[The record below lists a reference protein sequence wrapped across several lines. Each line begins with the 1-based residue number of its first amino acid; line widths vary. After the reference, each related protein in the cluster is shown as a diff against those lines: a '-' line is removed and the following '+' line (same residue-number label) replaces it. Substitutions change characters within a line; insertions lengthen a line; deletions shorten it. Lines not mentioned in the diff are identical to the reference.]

1 MRGLLAILP
10 VAPLTLFLFIRLGLY
25 RAFIHYAVMRLVAVI
40 LLASAL
46 SGLALFLT
54 MGALDVPHS
63 GSIAVIY
70 TILTLLCIG
79 ASRFGL
85 RQLLV
90 THKYQSKKQA
100 VIYGAGASGRQLLQ
114 KLRQGSAYQPIAFVD
129 DAESARGTIVSGLR
143 VYDPAELGPLMQSS
157 GVEAVL
163 LALPSASK
171 ARRSEILK
179 TLAALVVHV
188 RSIPDR
194 DDLRSGKARI
204 DQLRDIGIED
214 LLSHDP
220 IVPVDRIS
228 GNICGKVVMVTGAGG
243 AIGTSLCRQI
253 LCQAPRH
260 LILYEPSEDALHA
273 AEQQLIDYAST
284 HGIAAQITAVLGS
297 AQMAHRVESSLRL
310 FKVQSLYHV
319 VAGQNPNEVG
329 RTTVEDIRNT
339 VFGTKTVA
347 KAAVAVGV
355 NTLVLISSDKAM
367 QPTNVMTASRRM
379 AEMICQ
385 SLAQSLTCAG
395 TKIAIVRIGS
405 LVGRSGSIVPLLSRQ
420 IVAGGLI
427 RLPHPEMTRH
437 FMSQCD
443 ASQLVLQVGAIEKT
457 GQIFVLNMGAPV
469 RIAELAER
477 MVRLRGMKPVLL
489 PARRSVKKR
498 RGQIR
503 PNHIHQDQI
512 GMIHNE
518 LRPGEQLCDRP
529 LLGRN
534 PRATAHPRIMATA
547 EIFQTAQDMAVTL
560 RQLEM
565 ACDRN
570 DIGHISVLLAG
581 AQTGYQPEHDSVEHF
596 RRHENDAAATM
607 APKVA
612 TRQLARETAT
622 GGGFAMT

>member
-1 MRGLLAILP
+1 
-10 VAPLTLFLFIRLGLY
+10 
-25 RAFIHYAVMRLVAVI
+25 
-40 LLASAL
+40 
-46 SGLALFLT
+46 
-54 MGALDVPHS
+54 
-63 GSIAVIY
+63 
-70 TILTLLCIG
+70 
-79 ASRFGL
+79 
-85 RQLLV
+85 
-90 THKYQSKKQA
+90 
-100 VIYGAGASGRQLLQ
+100 
-114 KLRQGSAYQPIAFVD
+114 
-129 DAESARGTIVSGLR
+129 
-143 VYDPAELGPLMQSS
+143 
-157 GVEAVL
+157 
-163 LALPSASK
+163 
-171 ARRSEILK
+171 
-179 TLAALVVHV
+179 
-188 RSIPDR
+188 
-194 DDLRSGKARI
+194 
-204 DQLRDIGIED
+204 
-214 LLSHDP
+214 
-220 IVPVDRIS
+220 
-228 GNICGKVVMVTGAGG
+228 
-243 AIGTSLCRQI
+243 
-253 LCQAPRH
+253 
-260 LILYEPSEDALHA
+260 
-273 AEQQLIDYAST
+273 
-284 HGIAAQITAVLGS
+284 
-297 AQMAHRVESSLRL
+297 MAHRVESSLRL

-319 VAGQNPNEVG
+319 VAGQNPNEAG

-339 VFGTKTVA
+339 VFGTITVA

-379 AEMICQ
+379 AERICQ

-477 MVRLRGMKPVLL
+477 MVRLRGMRPVLL

-534 PRATAHPRIMATA
+534 PQATAHPRIMATA

-565 ACDRN
+565 ACDHN

-596 RRHENDAAATM
+596 RRHESDAAAAM